1 MQCATFTGIRPVFAK
16 NLIILEWYGMW
27 YVKVVCPIILVTEP
41 LAALHKGAA
50 VLSCAAQ
57 RVRGPETP
65 AATAKLRRESP
76 FSWLLVPLGN
86 SVKHIGCCGAPGL
99 CLVQKVVV
107 GRSVAFEILHRKDMR
122 LPDGRPGAGEQCASE
137 VTDLR

>member
-65 AATAKLRRESP
+65 AAPPREPFFMAFGTSWELCKTHWVLWGPRTLSGAKSGSGE
-76 FSWLLVPLGN
+76 
-86 SVKHIGCCGAPGL
+86 IGSL
-99 CLVQKVVV
+99 
-107 GRSVAFEILHRKDMR
+107 
-122 LPDGRPGAGEQCASE
+122 
-137 VTDLR
+137 